1 MTLFD
6 YINKE
11 FKTKYKY
18 GYLQEEMEFLIES
31 LPHDMF
37 DKKLFETSLGV
48 HSVMKTEDGYIT
60 QAEDFYYALIDAT
73 GEWGK
78 GLSSHDSRLQT
89 ILEHFQKEVRN
100 KKLRDLGI

>member
-31 LPHDMF
+31 LPHGMF

-48 HSVMKTEDGYIT
+48 HSVIKTEDGYIT

-73 GEWGK
+73 TTNNTN
-78 GLSSHDSRLQT
+78 STSRLQT